1 VIRQLGVKFGIFLNS
16 KIKESTMDEQILD
29 NLNTRLEKTINDT
42 ETVLEEPL
50 KLDVEEL
57 KDQVESIVREHPIK
71 SVLVSFGVGYLLS
84 RLFK

>member
-1 VIRQLGVKFGIFLNS
+1 
-16 KIKESTMDEQILD
+16 MDEQILD
-29 NLNTRLEKTINDT
+29 NLNKRLEKTSNDT

-57 KDQVESIVREHPIK
+57 KDQLESIVREHPIK

>member
-1 VIRQLGVKFGIFLNS
+1 VIRQLGVKFGIFFNS

-29 NLNTRLEKTINDT
+29 NLNKRLEKTINDT

>member
-1 VIRQLGVKFGIFLNS
+1 
-16 KIKESTMDEQILD
+16 MDEQILD
-29 NLNTRLEKTINDT
+29 NLNKRLEKTINDT
-42 ETVLEEPL
+42 EIVLEEPL

-57 KDQVESIVREHPIK
+57 KDQLESIVREHPIK

>member
-29 NLNTRLEKTINDT
+29 NLNKRLEKTINDT

-57 KDQVESIVREHPIK
+57 KNQVESIVREHPIK

>member
-1 VIRQLGVKFGIFLNS
+1 VIRQLGVKFGIFINS

-29 NLNTRLEKTINDT
+29 NLNKRLEKTINDT

-57 KDQVESIVREHPIK
+57 KDQLESIVREHPIK

>member
-16 KIKESTMDEQILD
+16 KIKESPMDEQILD
-29 NLNTRLEKTINDT
+29 NLNKRLEKTINDT

>member
-1 VIRQLGVKFGIFLNS
+1 
-16 KIKESTMDEQILD
+16 MDEQILD
-29 NLNTRLEKTINDT
+29 NLNKRLEKTINDT

-57 KDQVESIVREHPIK
+57 KDKVESIVREHPIK

-84 RLFK
+84 RILK

>member
-29 NLNTRLEKTINDT
+29 NLNKRLEKTINDT

>member
-29 NLNTRLEKTINDT
+29 NLKKRLEKTINDT

>member
-16 KIKESTMDEQILD
+16 KIKESSMDEQILD
-29 NLNTRLEKTINDT
+29 NLNKRLEKTINDT

>member
-1 VIRQLGVKFGIFLNS
+1 MIRQLGVKFGIFLNS

-29 NLNTRLEKTINDT
+29 NLNKRLEKTINDT

>member
-1 VIRQLGVKFGIFLNS
+1 
-16 KIKESTMDEQILD
+16 MDEQILD
-29 NLNTRLEKTINDT
+29 HLNKRLEKTITDT
-42 ETVLEEPL
+42 ETVLEKPM

>member
-1 VIRQLGVKFGIFLNS
+1 
-16 KIKESTMDEQILD
+16 MDEQILD
-29 NLNTRLEKTINDT
+29 NLNKRLEKTISDT
-42 ETVLEEPL
+42 ETVLEEPM

>member
-29 NLNTRLEKTINDT
+29 NLNKRLEKTINDT

-57 KDQVESIVREHPIK
+57 KDQLESIVREHPIK

>member
-1 VIRQLGVKFGIFLNS
+1 MLQIFDHL
-16 KIKESTMDEQILD
+16 K
-29 NLNTRLEKTINDT
+29 TRLEKTITDT
-42 ETVLEEPL
+42 ETVLEEPM

>member
-16 KIKESTMDEQILD
+16 KITESTMDEQILD
-29 NLNTRLEKTINDT
+29 NLNKRLEKTINDT